1 MANRTVRLY
10 KKVKT
15 GSGWRRYPVVIG
27 ANGRIKSDTVV
38 IGGEE
43 YRIPGGRYELRH
55 FEGSKTVWT
64 PLRGGATEA
73 LAAWKTAQAKANA
86 KAEAE
91 AAGVAVIPDD
101 KRTSLQDARDRYI
114 AAALARGAEESAEVY
129 GRAIDD
135 FLAVSGKRYADEIEH
150 ADVVRW
156 LAAMRKAGKSDRTIS
171 NRHGHL
177 RSYLMYLGID
187 RNRVREITGPKPRY
201 DEPLPEIFSPAE
213 LRKFFASLS
222 EDYDK
227 LLFDVLLSCGLRE
240 QELMHLEWSDIDPK
254 QGTLK
259 IQSKPRWQFEVK
271 DDEEREVPLQASLL
285 TRLQTYRKQHPD
297 GTLIFGR
304 RGGQIDEPDGHLL
317 RRLKVL
323 ARDAG
328 LNCNQCVSCAKQRLC
343 ERWYLHKFRATYI
356 TTLLRNGL
364 DLRTV
369 MKLSGHSDMASV
381 ERYIR
386 PAEGKEVQAKVNA
399 ISFR

>member
-213 LRKFFASLS
+213 LRKLFASLS

-240 QELMHLEWSDIDPK
+240 QEVMHLEWTDIDAR
-254 QGTLK
+254 QRTLK

-285 TRLQTYRKQHPD
+285 KRLQAYRKQHPG

-304 RGGQIDEPDGHLL
+304 RGGQIDEPGRPSATATEGPGEECRSELWAVWGMREAEAL
-317 RRLKVL
+317 RAMVPAQVQGDLYHHATAQWPRSAHGDEALRSQRHGVCGAL
-323 ARDAG
+323 HPARRG
-328 LNCNQCVSCAKQRLC
+328 
-343 ERWYLHKFRATYI
+343 
-356 TTLLRNGL
+356 
-364 DLRTV
+364 
-369 MKLSGHSDMASV
+369 
-381 ERYIR
+381 
-386 PAEGKEVQAKVNA
+386 
-399 ISFR
+399 

>member
-1 MANRTVRLY
+1 MANRTVSLY

-15 GSGWRRYPVVIG
+15 EDGWGRYPVVIG
-27 ANGRIKSDTVV
+27 PNGRLKTDTVI

-43 YRIPGGRYELRH
+43 HKLTGGHYELRH
-55 FEGSKTVWT
+55 YDGTRTVWT
-64 PLRGGATEA
+64 RVKGGATDA

-91 AAGVAVIPDD
+91 AVGVKVIADD
-101 KRTSLQDARDRYI
+101 QRVSLAKARDRYI
-114 AAALARGAEESAEVY
+114 EAALARGAEESAEVY

-135 FLAVSGKRYADEIEH
+135 FLAVCGKRYADEIEQD
-150 ADVVRW
+150 DVVRW
-156 LAAMRKAGKSDRTIS
+156 LASMRKAGKSARTIS

-187 RNRVREITGPKPRY
+187 RNKVREVTGPKPRY
-201 DEPLPEIFSPAE
+201 DEPLPEIFDPTE
-213 LRKFFASLS
+213 LKKFFSSLT

-240 QELMHLEWSDIDPK
+240 QEAMHIEWSDIDG
-254 QGTLK
+254 QQQTLK
-259 IQSKPRWQFEVK
+259 VQSKPRWEFEVK
-271 DDEEREVPLQASLL
+271 DDEEREVPLQAPLL
-285 TRLQTYRKQHPD
+285 KRLQVYRRAHPE
-297 GTLIFGR
+297 GNLIFGR
-304 RGGQIDEPDGHLL
+304 RGGKIDVPDGHLL

-323 ARDAG
+323 VRDAG
-328 LNCNQCVSCAKQRLC
+328 LNCGRCASCHKLKEC

-356 TTLLRNGL
+356 TTLLRNAL

-369 MKLSGHSDMASV
+369 MKLSGHSDLASV

-386 PAEGKEVQAKVNA
+386 PAEGKEVQTKVNA